1 MSEQAGIDRVEVVR
15 IMPITIESPGV
26 VSGLPLSPQPPR
38 TADGCGCGYG

>member
-26 VSGLPLSPQPPR
+26 VSGLPLSPNLAQPMVV
-38 TADGCGCGYG
+38 AVVMVK